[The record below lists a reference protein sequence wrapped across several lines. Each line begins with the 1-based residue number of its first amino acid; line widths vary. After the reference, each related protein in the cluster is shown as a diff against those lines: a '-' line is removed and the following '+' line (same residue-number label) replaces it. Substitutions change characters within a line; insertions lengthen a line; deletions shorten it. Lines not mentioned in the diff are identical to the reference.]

1 MTDTAAD
8 AAPAAAPVCAEGAP
22 GQRIATLDIIRGVA
36 VMGIFA
42 VNVIAFAMP
51 FQAYFNPSA
60 YGLESRADLALWF
73 ATFILIDGKMRG
85 LFSLLFGASMLLVIE
100 RAQANGLSPAKIHYN
115 RMVWLLVLGA
125 LHYYLIWYGDIL
137 TLYAMVGMVAFLF
150 HRKSVRT
157 LLFWALGLL
166 AFDLLFMA
174 GGAWH
179 FFAAEAAARAPGASA
194 AAVAEWQSTS
204 SEFAVPSAAILAHE
218 LALFRGPW
226 LGIVREQLTEGLTG
240 PLFQLLFGSAETLGY
255 MLLGM
260 AGLKSGFLKG
270 EWAEARYRRIAL
282 WTLAVSIPAYAAMAW
297 TLWRSGFAV
306 PVFFLI
312 FFVVAAPFRLAMM
325 AGYAALIILL
335 ARRRGALA
343 RRIAAAG
350 RAAFTNYLGSSI
362 LACAI
367 FYGWGLGLYGTLG
380 RLEAWLAVPLVWA
393 LILLWSKPWLDRFN
407 YGPFEW
413 LWRSLA
419 RLSPQPMRRIAPAS
433 A

>member
-1 MTDTAAD
+1 MTAAT
-8 AAPAAAPVCAEGAP
+8 EP
-22 GQRIATLDIIRGVA
+22 GRRIATLDIIRGVA

-42 VNVIAFAMP
+42 VNVVAFAMP

-60 YGLESRADLALWF
+60 YGLESNADLALWF
-73 ATFILIDGKMRG
+73 ATFILVDGKMRG

-100 RAQANGLSPAKIHYN
+100 RAEASGQSPAKIHYS

-137 TLYAMVGMVAFLF
+137 TLYAMVGMIAFLF
-150 HRKSVRT
+150 RKLSVRA
-157 LLFWALGLL
+157 LILWALGLL
-166 AFDLLFMA
+166 AFDILFMA

-179 FFAAEAAARAPGASA
+179 FLTAEAAARAPGASA
-194 AAVAEWQSTS
+194 AAIAEWQETS
-204 SEFAVPSAAILAHE
+204 SEFAVPSAAVLAHE

-226 LGIVREQLTEGLTG
+226 LGIVQEQLTKGLTG
-240 PLFQLLFGSAETLGY
+240 PLFQLLFGGAETLGY

-270 EWAEARYRRIAL
+270 AWPQARYRRIAL
-282 WTLAVSIPAYAAMAW
+282 RTLAVSIPAYAALAW
-297 TLWRSGFAV
+297 IVYRSGFDVA
-306 PVFFLI
+306 VFFII
-312 FFVVAAPFRLAMM
+312 FFVAAAPFRLAMM

-335 ARRRGALA
+335 TRQGGGLTQ
-343 RRIAAAG
+343 RIAAAG
-350 RAAFTNYLGSSI
+350 RAAFTNYLGTSLI
-362 LACAI
+362 ACAI
-367 FYGWGLGLYGTLG
+367 FYGWGLGLYGTLS

-393 LILLWSKPWLDRFN
+393 LILLWSKPWLDRFA

-419 RLSPQPMRRIAPAS
+419 RLAPQPMRRRQGAGA
-433 A
+433 